1 LIVEGEVAVAALGC
15 PGLRSSADED
25 GSRGGI
31 YAAIRGEGSFLI
43 PLEGEGERIPIHV
56 SREADPCRARFCES
70 VESAH
75 SSHRDA
81 ASVAELLGIKRAPL
95 RLDSQ
100 AKYAV
105 VASGEAEIYLRLTGQ
120 SGYVENIWDHAAGAL
135 VIEEAGGRVTDVNG
149 SPLDYRQGSRL
160 ERNVGIVATNG
171 HVHNDVLAALDR
183 VLVSE

>member
-1 LIVEGEVAVAALGC
+1 V
-15 PGLRSSADED
+15 
-25 GSRGGI
+25 
-31 YAAIRGEGSFLI
+31 

-56 SREADPCRARFCES
+56 SREADPRRARFCES

-75 SSHRDA
+75 SSHSNA

-105 VASGEAEIYLRLTGQ
+105 VASGEAEIYLRLTGH

-149 SPLDYRQGSRL
+149 SPLDFRQGSRL

-171 HVHNDVLAALDR
+171 HVHNDVLAALHR